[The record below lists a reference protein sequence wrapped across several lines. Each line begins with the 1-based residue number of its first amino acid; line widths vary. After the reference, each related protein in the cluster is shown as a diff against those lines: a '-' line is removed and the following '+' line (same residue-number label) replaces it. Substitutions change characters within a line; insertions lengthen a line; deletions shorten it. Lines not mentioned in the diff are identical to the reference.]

1 MKQKKQ
7 TEKKLSLR
15 KLQMAKIN
23 NPHMIKGGDGSSVCK
38 TTAFFGLDENDGGH
52 TGTRPTK

>member
-7 TEKKLSLR
+7 TEKKLSLK
-15 KLQMAKIN
+15 KLQMVKIN
-23 NPHMIKGGDGSSVCK
+23 NPKTIMGGGCSVTRQ
-38 TTAFFGLDENDGGH
+38 TTIELLEDNDGEH